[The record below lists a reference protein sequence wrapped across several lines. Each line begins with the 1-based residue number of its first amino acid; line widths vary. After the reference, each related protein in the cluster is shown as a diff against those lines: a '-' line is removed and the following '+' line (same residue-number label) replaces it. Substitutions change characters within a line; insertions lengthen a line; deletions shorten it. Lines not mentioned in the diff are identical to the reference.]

1 MEAELEG
8 IADRMHRQGSA
19 REGKTRILAEH
30 VEDSLEDAGAG
41 SQRGSAGGW
50 EVLGVPLIQVVA
62 VVLLSVVA
70 LGFVHVMGIDLE
82 EGIKHAHHD

>member
-30 VEDSLEDAGAG
+30 VEDSLEDAGA
-41 SQRGSAGGW
+41 AGGW

-70 LGFVHVMGIDLE
+70 SCRVRAR
-82 EGIKHAHHD
+82 K